1 MKSILSLLI
10 ILASSMVTAST
21 LWPDGSYVDRGP
33 RKLCLDGSY
42 IGGGGNCRLTPNGSY
57 IRQSGNESPRLTL
70 NGDYI
75 SGGSG
80 MKLCPDGNYVSG
92 SRCKLTP
99 NGTYIAV
106 D

>member
-1 MKSILSLLI
+1 MKSVLSLLI
-10 ILASSMVTAST
+10 ILASSMATAST
-21 LWPDGSYVDRGP
+21 LCPDGSYVDRGP
-33 RKLCLDGSY
+33 CKLCPDGSY

-57 IRQSGNESPRLTL
+57 IRQSDNESPRLTL

-99 NGTYIAV
+99 MECSG
-106 D
+106 

>member
-1 MKSILSLLI
+1 MKSIFSLLI
-10 ILASSMVTAST
+10 ILASSVVTAST
-21 LWPDGSYVDRGP
+21 LWPDGS
-33 RKLCLDGSY
+33 S
-42 IGGGGNCRLTPNGSY
+42 ISGGGNCRLTPNGSY

-99 NGTYIAV
+99 NGTYIDV